1 MAELESLNFVT
12 PENYKMNRHA
22 TFTASLAFVIVFL
35 FTAGKSFGQQQS
47 GSLMIHLKD
56 QLGGYIVGASVKVAD
71 AHNTETL
78 PTVKAEGSYLFVGL
92 APGKY
97 TLRVVAAG
105 FKDYEKVDIDIT
117 ASHRT
122 VNDVTLQVSID
133 KQTVTVTKDS
143 PINTRA
149 DENASALVLHGSDLD
164 ALPDDPDDLA
174 AALIG
179 LAGPSGGMGGAQF
192 LVDGFSSGRMPP
204 KQSISEIRVNQ
215 NPFSAEFDRLGF
227 GRIEIYTRPGGDKYQ
242 GEGFFNFNDEAL
254 NSRNPFA
261 PTRAPYAWRLFGA
274 NLGGPLRRNKS
285 SFFVDFERREVQDN
299 GLINAVILDPSL
311 NIVPFRKSI
320 VTPQQRMTLSP
331 RLDFQL
337 NPLNTLM
344 ARYSF
349 TSFKQQ
355 NIGVGQFALESQAI
369 DNNNIEHTIQVSESA
384 VLSPAL
390 IDETRFQY
398 VYRRRRLAGNSPGP
412 TISVLEAFTDGGTP
426 DSAAET
432 RENRWELQNI
442 ATLAIGR
449 STLRVGGRLR
459 RVSIVDSSLAN
470 FNGTY
475 TFGGGQAP
483 LLDANNQLV
492 RDSNGQIVFGPIT
505 SIERYRRTLLFQ
517 DLSAAEIRALGGG
530 ATQFLIAAGSPEAK
544 VSQFDLGVFAQNDW
558 RARPNFT
565 LSAGIRYEIQN
576 NITSI
581 ANFGPRL
588 AFAWMPG
595 AGPTRRPK
603 LVIRGGAGVFYDRFN
618 ENLTLQA
625 NRFDGTK
632 QELFVVLDP
641 TILDLF
647 PNVPAPSSLSSFAT
661 SQTVKRVADNLQS
674 PYTIQFSISVERQ
687 LPYKF
692 TLSTTF
698 IRSHMLHVLRS
709 RNINAPFLDTPTSGI
724 DTNIVRP
731 LGNDVGNIYQ
741 VESGGRF
748 DQNQLIVSLNNRLTK
763 KLTMFSTFVLNR
775 ARSDTNGAQS
785 FPAYQYDLE
794 SEYGRSFL
802 DIHHSITAGGTI
814 TAPWHIF
821 LNPLLIYRSSAPF
834 NITTGRDTN
843 GDTLFTERPAFATD
857 LTQPG
862 IVVTRFG
869 AFDPTP
875 EPGQQIIPRNF
886 GVGPGFF
893 SINLRVSKTFRFKD
907 KAGGIRLATQNR
919 TVGGQESQKPNRS
932 AFVVEKRYALT
943 VAAQVQ
949 NFLNHPN
956 LGPTIGNLTS
966 PSFGQ
971 SISTAGNFGT
981 GVSNA
986 GAGNRRIELQLRLS
1000 F

>member
-1 MAELESLNFVT
+1 
-12 PENYKMNRHA
+12 MNHRHA
-22 TFTASLAFVIVFL
+22 IFTASLGFIVVFL
-35 FTAGKSFGQQQS
+35 FAAGTSFGQQAS
-47 GSLMIHLKD
+47 GSLLIRLKD
-56 QLGGYIVGASVKVAD
+56 QLGGLVVGANVKVAD
-71 AHNTETL
+71 AHNNEKFPTL
-78 PTVKAEGSYLFVGL
+78 KAEGTYLFAGL

-97 TLRVVAAG
+97 TLRVAATG
-105 FKDYEKVDIDIT
+105 FKDYQKPDIEIT

-122 VNDVTLQVSID
+122 VNDVTLEVSID

-164 ALPDDPDDLA
+164 ALPDDPEDLA

-179 LAGPSGGMGGAQF
+179 LAGPAPGMGGAQF
-192 LVDGFSSGRMPP
+192 FVDGFSSGRIPP
-204 KQSISEIRVNQ
+204 KQSISEIRINQ

-227 GRIEIYTRPGGDKYQ
+227 GRIEIYTRPGSDKYQ
-242 GEGFFNFNDEAL
+242 GEGYFNFNDEAL

-261 PTRAPYAWRLFGA
+261 PTRAPYAWRLFGG
-274 NLGGPLRRNKS
+274 NLGGPIRRNKS

-299 GLINAVILDPSL
+299 ALINAVILDPSL
-311 NIVPFRKSI
+311 SITPFRRSI
-320 VTPQQRMTLSP
+320 VVPQQRMTLSP

-355 NIGVGQFALESQAI
+355 KIGVGQFALESQAV
-369 DNNNIEHTIQVSESA
+369 DNNNIEHTIQVSESS

-426 DSAAET
+426 DSVAET

-442 ATLAIGR
+442 ATLGIGR

-459 RVSIVDSSLAN
+459 RVSILDSSLAN

-483 LLDANNQLV
+483 LLDANNHLV
-492 RDSNGQIVFGPIT
+492 RDSDGQIVFGPIT

-517 DLSAAEIRALGGG
+517 GLSPAEIRALGGG
-530 ATQFLIAAGSPEAK
+530 ANQFLIAAGTPEAK
-544 VSQFDLGVFAQNDW
+544 VSRFDIGVFAQNDW

-565 LSAGIRYEIQN
+565 LSAGIRYENQN
-576 NITSI
+576 NITSRT
-581 ANFGPRL
+581 NFGPRL

-603 LVIRGGAGVFYDRFN
+603 LVIRGGAGVFYDRFS

-647 PNVPAPSSLSSFAT
+647 PNVPPSSSLSSFAT
-661 SQTVKRVADNLQS
+661 SQTLKRVADDLQS

-698 IRSHMLHVLRS
+698 IRSRMLHVLRS
-709 RNINAPFLDTPTSGI
+709 RNINAPFLDTPTSSIG
-724 DTNIVRP
+724 TNIVRP
-731 LGNDVGNIYQ
+731 LGDVGNIYQ
-741 VESGGRF
+741 VESSGRF
-748 DQNQLIVSLNNRLTK
+748 DQNQLIISVNNRLTK
-763 KLTMFSTFVLNR
+763 KLTMFSTYVLNR
-775 ARSDTNGAQS
+775 AKSDTNGAQS
-785 FPAYQYDLE
+785 FPAYQYELE
-794 SEYGRSFL
+794 NEYGRSLF
-802 DIHHSITAGGTI
+802 DIHHSVTAGGTI
-814 TAPWHIF
+814 TAPWGIY
-821 LNPLLIYRSSAPF
+821 LNPLIIYRSSAPF

-857 LTQPG
+857 LTKPG
-862 IVVTRFG
+862 VLITRFG

-875 EPGQQIIPRNF
+875 GPGEQIIPRNF

-907 KAGGIRLATQNR
+907 KAGGVRMATQNR
-919 TVGGQESQKPNRS
+919 ASGGQESQRPSPS